1 MWKLLTQIF
10 GSRNQRLIKELS
22 RRVADTNLLEP
33 EMQALRDDEF
43 PEKTRELKARVAGG
57 ATLDSLVPEA
67 FALVRE
73 ASRRKLGLR
82 HFDVQLIGGL
92 TLHLGKIA
100 EMRTGE
106 GKTLMATLPAYL
118 NALTGDGVHVVTVNE
133 YLAQRDSDWMAPVFR
148 FLGLEV
154 GVIKNAQS
162 QEEKRA
168 AYARDITYGTNNEF
182 GFDYLRDNLAFHLQD
197 RVQRKLSFAI
207 VDEVDS
213 ILIDEARTPLIIS
226 GPAEESTELYIKINT
241 LIPRLTRQKEENGP
255 GDYAVDEKTK
265 QATLTEDGHQKVED
279 LMAEHG
285 LLREG
290 ESLYDATN
298 IRLMHHLNA
307 ALRAHALYKRDVE
320 YIVRQGE
327 VIIVDEFTGRTMP
340 GRRWSDGL
348 HQAVEAKEGVKVRE
362 ENQTVASITFQNY
375 FRLYSKLSGMTGTAD
390 TEAFEFQQI
399 YGLEVAVIP
408 THKPM
413 IRKDHSDLV
422 FLSEGDKFQAI
433 LEDIQECVKRGQ
445 PALVGTTSI
454 ETSERLAKL
463 LVGANIPHEVLN
475 AKQHEREAH
484 IVAEAGRP
492 GAVTIATNMAGR
504 GTDIVLGGSVQAQIE
519 ALGSTDEAQ
528 VTEIREAWRRRH
540 DQVLAAGGL
549 HIIGTERHESRRID
563 NQLRGRSGRQG
574 DPGSSRFYLSLEDN
588 LMRIFGDPTR
598 MKALM
603 TRVGMKAGEA
613 IESGMLTRQIERA
626 QRRVEQHNFDARKQL
641 LEYDD
646 VANDQ
651 RRVIYQQRTDLMGA
665 ENVAEAIKGM
675 REDVVA
681 QLVDQSMPQGV
692 AVEQWDVRG
701 LTQAVERDF
710 GPTLPIEDWVKGDEA
725 GNVTELKAQI
735 VTALEAA
742 YDQKEAAVGAEFMR
756 YIEKEMMLRTLDT
769 HWREHLAAM
778 DYMRQGIYLRSY
790 AQKNPKQ
797 EYKREAFELFSA
809 MLDRIKFDT
818 VTMVS
823 KIQVRSQ
830 AEVEREELERQQ
842 RLARALQMQ
851 HAEAVS
857 PIQVGAALEEG
868 AAPPPPPPG
877 SNFPPPGAGAGGA
890 ESRLAAPGAAPFVR
904 QVPKVGRNEP
914 CPCGSGKKYKHCHG
928 ACKRAADDRAE
939 GSASGIRDPRGR
951 RGRDR
956 RPRARAHRAAAGG
969 QAPGGPVG
977 VSRREDGARRDA
989 RGCPAA
995 RAPGGDRDRH
1005 RATAAAASLEAQ
1017 LLLRRRAA
1025 RCVGRAPL
1033 PRRAARPRRP
1043 ILALVQP
1050 LIAPCRGT
1058 LAGGSADHRCA
1069 AAARAAAGGRDT
1081 VLSGA
1086 WVRGFHGATL
1096 AGQPAGW
1103 RRPASRGV
1111 VPGRRRGACCGERGG
1126 GIRGPG

>member
-1 MWKLLTQIF
+1 VWKLLTQVF
-10 GSRNQRLIKELS
+10 GSRNQRLIKEMS
-22 RRVADTNLLEP
+22 RTVAAVNGFEASVA
-33 EMQALRDDEF
+33 ALKDEQF
-43 PEKTRELKARVAGG
+43 PEKTRELKARFAAG
-57 ATLDSLVPEA
+57 TPLDDLIPEA

-73 ASRRKLGLR
+73 ASRRQLGMR

-92 TLHLGKIA
+92 ALNAGKIS

-133 YLAQRDSDWMAPVFR
+133 YLAQRDSEWMGPVFR
-148 FLGLEV
+148 FLGMEV
-154 GVIKNAQS
+154 GVIKNAQTPD
-162 QEEKRA
+162 EKRA
-168 AYARDITYGTNNEF
+168 AYACDITYGTNNEF
-182 GFDYLRDNLAFHLQD
+182 GFDYLRDNLAFRLED

-226 GPAEESTELYIKINT
+226 GPAEESTELYIKINA
-241 LIPRLTRQKEENGP
+241 LIPRLTRQKAEDGP

-265 QATLTEDGHQKVED
+265 QATLTEAGHEKVEQ
-279 LMAEHG
+279 LMAEIG

-327 VIIVDEFTGRTMP
+327 VIIVDEFTGRTMQ

-399 YGLEVAVIP
+399 YGLEVVVIP

-413 IRKDHSDLV
+413 IRNDKSDLV
-422 FLSEGDKFQAI
+422 FLSEHDKFQAI
-433 LEDIQECVKRGQ
+433 LEDIQDCVKRGQ
-445 PALVGTTSI
+445 PVLVGTTSI
-454 ETSERLAKL
+454 EASERIAKL
-463 LVGANIPHEVLN
+463 LQTEKIPHEVLN

-492 GAVTIATNMAGR
+492 GAITIATNMAGR
-504 GTDIVLGGSVQAQIE
+504 GTDIVLGGSTQMQIDAIENPNEADLKGIQADWQQRHE
-519 ALGSTDEAQ
+519 Q
-528 VTEIREAWRRRH
+528 VI
-540 DQVLAAGGL
+540 AAGGL

-665 ENVAEAIKGM
+665 EDVAEAIKGI
-675 REDVVA
+675 REDVVE
-681 QLVDQSMPQGV
+681 QLVDQFVPAG
-692 AVEQWDVRG
+692 APEEQWDAPG
-701 LTQAVERDF
+701 LAKAIEKDF
-710 GPTLPIEDWVKGDEA
+710 GPALPVVDWVKEEEA
-725 GNVTELKAQI
+725 GDGSALRGKI
-735 VTALEAA
+735 VSGLEAA
-742 YDQKEAAVGAEFMR
+742 YNQKEANVGTQVMR
-756 YIEKEMMLRTLDT
+756 YIEKEITLRTLDQ

-797 EYKREAFELFSA
+797 EYKREAFELFSG

-818 VTMVS
+818 VTTMS
-823 KIQVRSQ
+823 KIQVRS
-830 AEVEREELERQQ
+830 EEEIERETLERQQ
-842 RLARALQMQ
+842 RLERALQMQ
-851 HAEAVS
+851 HADAVS
-857 PIQVGAALEEG
+857 PIQ
-868 AAPPPPPPG
+868 APGPMSDPPG
-877 SNFPPPGAGAGGA
+877 PQATADGGNVMELEPRGTGPA
-890 ESRLAAPGAAPFVR
+890 AAPFVR
-904 QVPKVGRNEP
+904 AVPKVGRNEP
-914 CPCGSGKKYKHCHG
+914 CPCGSGRKYKHCHG
-928 ACKRAADDRAE
+928 TLQ
-939 GSASGIRDPRGR
+939 
-951 RGRDR
+951 
-956 RPRARAHRAAAGG
+956 
-969 QAPGGPVG
+969 QANG
-977 VSRREDGARRDA
+977 
-989 RGCPAA
+989 
-995 RAPGGDRDRH
+995 
-1005 RATAAAASLEAQ
+1005 
-1017 LLLRRRAA
+1017 
-1025 RCVGRAPL
+1025 
-1033 PRRAARPRRP
+1033 
-1043 ILALVQP
+1043 
-1050 LIAPCRGT
+1050 
-1058 LAGGSADHRCA
+1058 
-1069 AAARAAAGGRDT
+1069 
-1081 VLSGA
+1081 
-1086 WVRGFHGATL
+1086 
-1096 AGQPAGW
+1096 
-1103 RRPASRGV
+1103 
-1111 VPGRRRGACCGERGG
+1111 
-1126 GIRGPG
+1126 